1 MRGEESKDMTNNTN
15 KSFWQRFAKIYTAF
29 MTKNN
34 AAYTAISD
42 KLRTYVDDEKE
53 ILELGCGTGQIT
65 FLMGEQAKMWIA
77 TDYSENMIQEAQK
90 RCEREKPECK
100 AIFEV
105 ADATCLTYE
114 AEQFD
119 VVVVANVLHIMP
131 DPDVALKE
139 ISRVL
144 KKGGILFAPTFV
156 YEEGYSKL
164 FIWLMERAG
173 FKTYHKW
180 SRTEYVKYVSQR
192 GLKVIGDTLIKA
204 HPLSECVLVARKE

>member
-1 MRGEESKDMTNNTN
+1 MNSAEYKALSLKEFDMAAAKFDDNDPSVYNMCRKD
-15 KSFWQRFAKIYTAF
+15 Y
-29 MTKNN
+29 
-34 AAYTAISD
+34 
-42 KLRTYVDDEKE
+42 
-53 ILELGCGTGQIT
+53 
-65 FLMGEQAKMWIA
+65 
-77 TDYSENMIQEAQK
+77 
-90 RCEREKPECK
+90 
-100 AIFEV
+100 
-105 ADATCLTYE
+105 
-114 AEQFD
+114 
-119 VVVVANVLHIMP
+119 
-131 DPDVALKE
+131 PDVALKE